1 MTDIFSK
8 KKRSEIMS
16 RIASK
21 ETKPEVQIRKALF
34 KKGFRYR
41 KNVKTLPGTPDIVL
55 AKYKTVIFINGCF
68 WHGHNCKKG
77 ALPTTRV
84 EFWIEKI
91 GKNKDRDLRNII
103 DLKNEGWKV
112 ITVWQCEISNKNL
125 LDLKIAELSNA
136 IKKET

>member
-1 MTDIFSK
+1 
-8 KKRSEIMS
+8 MS

-41 KNVKTLPGTPDIVL
+41 KNVKTLSGTPDIVL

-112 ITVWQCEISNKNL
+112 ITVWQCEISNKKL
-125 LDLKIAELSNA
+125 LDLKIEELSNS
-136 IKKET
+136 IKKISNI